1 MTKNNKITFMKAI
14 TILSTLII
22 TISSCN
28 CQKKATDTSMITSND
43 KTETVSSA
51 NKENMTIN
59 QTLPVLVYESMSRGY
74 FKKITIE
81 NNTVSVQN
89 TRDELPKTTSIAS
102 EEMQLLEE
110 AYKEIDI
117 KELPNLKAPSEKRFY
132 DGAPITNLEVRTN
145 DQVYRST
152 EFDGGSPPA
161 AIEKLVN
168 VILKIAEKTK

>member
-1 MTKNNKITFMKAI
+1 MKAI

-28 CQKKATDTSMITSND
+28 CQKKATDTAMITSND

-51 NKENMTIN
+51 NKEDMTIN

-89 TRDELPKTTSIAS
+89 TRDEFPKAVAISSTD
-102 EEMQLLEE
+102 MKLLEE
-110 AYKEIDI
+110 AYKGINP
-117 KELPNLKAPSEKRFY
+117 KELSGLKSPTEKRFY
-132 DGAPITNLEVRTN
+132 DGAPITNLEVKQGEET
-145 DQVYRST
+145 YRSSD
-152 EFDGGSPPA
+152 FDGGFPPA
-161 AIEKLVN
+161 EIEKLVN
-168 VILKIAEKTK
+168 TILKIADKIK